1 MNPKPGADAG
11 AAPEVGV
18 LTSVI
23 VSLGVQAGVSM
34 IIFAPP
40 VLAPEASRTIGIEAS
55 TVGVFTSLIYL
66 FAACAAVSSA
76 RLVSWFGALRASQLC
91 LASCAVGMALVSTGR
106 LPLVLLA
113 APLLG
118 LGYGPVTPASAIM
131 LLSTVPP
138 RYRSLVFSIKQT
150 GVPIGAGLCG
160 VAIPAMVAAAGWQ
173 VAALALAAAA
183 IAIALACQPVQRQ
196 FDRCSAG
203 SGTQKPASPFATLR
217 LVAGQPRLRELAVG
231 SFVFAGIQM
240 CVVAYMV
247 VFLTEAGGLSL
258 ATAGL
263 AMSGAM
269 IGGVIGRIWWGY
281 VADNL
286 LTPRRTLA
294 LISAITG
301 FTSLGFALL
310 SPSWPL
316 PVVMILTFVSGLSSI
331 AWNGVFLAEVAH
343 RAPPGMATAATGG
356 VMFCTYGGV
365 MVWPATFYAVHA
377 ISGTYV
383 VSFALVGT
391 LGLAGMVMFL
401 RRGSE

>member
-1 MNPKPGADAG
+1 
-11 AAPEVGV
+11 
-18 LTSVI
+18 
-23 VSLGVQAGVSM
+23 
-34 IIFAPP
+34 
-40 VLAPEASRTIGIEAS
+40 
-55 TVGVFTSLIYL
+55 
-66 FAACAAVSSA
+66 
-76 RLVSWFGALRASQLC
+76 
-91 LASCAVGMALVSTGR
+91 
-106 LPLVLLA
+106 
-113 APLLG
+113 
-118 LGYGPVTPASAIM
+118 
-131 LLSTVPP
+131 
-138 RYRSLVFSIKQT
+138 
-150 GVPIGAGLCG
+150 
-160 VAIPAMVAAAGWQ
+160 
-173 VAALALAAAA
+173 
-183 IAIALACQPVQRQ
+183 
-196 FDRCSAG
+196 
-203 SGTQKPASPFATLR
+203 
-217 LVAGQPRLRELAVG
+217 
-231 SFVFAGIQM
+231 
-240 CVVAYMV
+240 
-247 VFLTEAGGLSL
+247 
-258 ATAGL
+258 
-263 AMSGAM
+263 
-269 IGGVIGRIWWGY
+269 

-301 FTSLGFALL
+301 FTSLAFALL